1 MPTRIRTLRWGCLD
15 QYGHL
20 MPGSRDQA
28 RELVDAYLD
37 AAVREARVEAACAS
51 DVPAASVAQCLSA
64 SEDDDRETDR
74 PHS

>member
-1 MPTRIRTLRWGCLD
+1 MGHATTQMTFD

-37 AAVREARVEAACAS
+37 AAISEGRIEAACAS
-51 DVPAASVAQCLSA
+51 DAPAASGTQRLAA
-64 SEDDDRETDR
+64 SETDAQEA
-74 PHS
+74 PAPLP